1 MTTIS
6 KVFMISILEH
16 GAESVEERRSL
27 AGFKEEPAH
36 GYQIT
41 PGGEAGDAYHLTGA
55 GRVDE
60 LVCADVYANVMHWEA
75 EYHQIRGLD
84 PVGWDG
90 CAGLGLVTGAVGN
103 AHAMLEVDIA
113 RESGAV
119 KSRAGSFSTPYIGDA
134 QVGCG
139 GLHHLVQ
146 DGVSRVGQRAFI
158 SFPPGQLGTQFF
170 FQPTSLC
177 LLQPSLLLYE
187 CGHATIHAGED
198 ALSFCEMPFY
208 LFLSYLQVPAELELV
223 PLALFYLGP
232 ELAHPRF
239 LLFQIINE
247 VDIMHRHAG
256 HQVQPTEEILQT
268 IAAKEQLHHS
278 VFPGLVDGDQPLVQE
293 VHMRTVGNLAQFE
306 FAPQLREIL
315 VGAF

>member
-41 PGGEAGDAYHLTGA
+41 PGCEAGDAYHLTGA

-75 EYHQIRGLD
+75 EYHQIPGLD
-84 PVGWDG
+84 PVGWD
-90 CAGLGLVTGAVGN
+90 
-103 AHAMLEVDIA
+103 
-113 RESGAV
+113 
-119 KSRAGSFSTPYIGDA
+119 
-134 QVGCG
+134 GCG

-256 HQVQPTEEILQT
+256 HQVQPTEDILQT
-268 IAAKEQLHHS
+268 IAAKEQLHHP

>member
-41 PGGEAGDAYHLTGA
+41 PGWEAGDAYHLTGA

-75 EYHQIRGLD
+75 EYHQIPGLD

-90 CAGLGLVTGAVGN
+90 CAGLGLVTGVVGN

-146 DGVSRVGQRAFI
+146 DSVSRVGQRAFI
-158 SFPPGQLGTQFF
+158 SFPPGQLGAQFF
-170 FQPTSLC
+170 FQSTSLY
-177 LLQPSLLLYE
+177 LL
-187 CGHATIHAGED
+187 
-198 ALSFCEMPFY
+198 
-208 LFLSYLQVPAELELV
+208 
-223 PLALFYLGP
+223 P

-239 LLFQIINE
+239 LLLQIINE

-306 FAPQLREIL
+306 FTPQLREIL